1 MLCHLLGW
9 HDSPIV
15 VFMIKKSFT
24 DFLRGM
30 NLKKKLIW
38 TYCLITT
45 IPLLLLAIFM
55 VSRMT
60 NEAQKDTVQNAAQSS
75 GQVRDAMDV
84 YVDIFRELMD
94 YLIVSMENEADLPDA
109 QELMKRRHESII
121 STYPEIVGIA
131 VADEDDRF
139 VGSGMNRVSRDYLGN
154 EEWFIK
160 APRRGNGI
168 SILNSSEGK
177 IVITNEAYSADQ
189 IFSIM
194 GTGEINGK
202 KTVILM
208 DIKKDVLKSLIESV
222 SVSPDSFV
230 FILDRNGDIVYTPVN
245 PVVYR
250 IDDKCLLVKDGEQ
263 EKISIEGRNY
273 MISVAE
279 GNRTNWKFVSV
290 TSLLEQ
296 EQNVYRMYVLSVLS
310 AALVLVLVVLISV
323 ALAESF
329 NKPIQKLTQKM
340 QLVEQGDLSVRANL
354 EYQDEIGM
362 LGKNFDHMLDYM
374 NTLIEDIQT
383 EKQRTLQARLKSL
396 QEQIK
401 PHFLYN
407 TLDTINWM
415 AREHGADDVVRMVE
429 ALTNMFRLGLSQG
442 KDFITVRE
450 EIEHVRNYLY
460 IQSVRYEDKLS
471 YEIDVS
477 DSCLKAVIPKLILQ
491 PLVENA
497 IYHGI
502 KLKKGGGFIRI
513 GASCEKDQLILVVYD
528 TGAGM
533 SRDKLEELRRSIED
547 IKNGKSGSFGMT
559 YIIERLKLYAEDG
572 FDIEVDSYEGAF
584 TQVKIRLSVKEG
596 FNV

>member
-1 MLCHLLGW
+1 
-9 HDSPIV
+9 
-15 VFMIKKSFT
+15 
-24 DFLRGM
+24 M
-30 NLKKKLIW
+30 NLKSKLIW

-45 IPLLLLAIFM
+45 IPLLLLASFM
-55 VSRMT
+55 VGRMT
-60 NEAQKDTVQNAAQSS
+60 KEAQRDTVSYAIQSS
-75 GQVRDAMDV
+75 SQVGDAMDV

-94 YLIVSMENEADLPDA
+94 YLILSMESEASLPSA
-109 QELMKRRHESII
+109 RELMIRRHESII

-131 VADEDDRF
+131 VADEDDTF
-139 VGSGMNRVSRDYLGN
+139 IGTGMNRISRDYLGD
-154 EEWFIK
+154 EEWFLK
-160 APRRGNGI
+160 APERGKGI

-189 IFSIM
+189 LFSIM
-194 GTGEINGK
+194 GTGMINGK

-230 FILDRNGDIVYTPVN
+230 FILDQNGDIVYTPVN
-245 PVVYR
+245 PVVYWLDEKSLS
-250 IDDKCLLVKDGEQ
+250 IGDGQ
-263 EKISIEGRNY
+263 QDNISIDGNNY
-273 MISVAE
+273 LISVSE
-279 GNRTNWKFVSV
+279 GKLTNWKFISV
-290 TSLLEQ
+290 TSLKEQ
-296 EQNVYRMYVLSVLS
+296 EQNVLRMYVISFVS
-310 AALVLVLVVLISV
+310 AILALILVVLISM

-329 NKPIQKLTQKM
+329 NKPIKQLKDKM

-354 EYQDEIGM
+354 EYENEIGT

-374 NTLIEDIQT
+374 NTLVEDIQT

-415 AREHGADDVVRMVE
+415 AREHGATDVVRMVE

-442 KDFITVRE
+442 KDFITVKE
-450 EIEHVRNYLY
+450 EIEHVKNYLY
-460 IQSVRYEDKLS
+460 IQSVRYEDKLT
-471 YEIDVS
+471 YVIDAS
-477 DSCLKAVIPKLILQ
+477 EDCLKIVIPKLILQ

-502 KLKKGGGFIRI
+502 KLKKGGGEIRI
-513 GASCEKDQLILVVYD
+513 SAKKENGQLILSVYD

-533 SRDKLEELRRSIED
+533 SREELNSLRQSIED

-559 YIIERLKLYAEDG
+559 YVIERLKLYANEG
-572 FDIEVDSYEGAF
+572 FDIEVESYEGAY
-584 TQVKIRLSVKEG
+584 TQVIVRLLIKED
-596 FNV
+596 

>member
-1 MLCHLLGW
+1 MKISGF
-9 HDSPIV
+9 SGI
-15 VFMIKKSFT
+15 M
-24 DFLRGM
+24 RRM
-30 NLKKKLIW
+30 NLKSKLIW

-45 IPLLLLAIFM
+45 IPLLFLASFM
-55 VSRMT
+55 VGRMT
-60 NEAQKDTVQNAAQSS
+60 KEAQRDTVSYAIQSS
-75 GQVRDAMDV
+75 SQVGDAMDV

-94 YLIVSMENEADLPDA
+94 YLILSMESEASLPSA
-109 QELMKRRHESII
+109 RELMIRRHESII

-131 VADEDDRF
+131 VADEDDTF
-139 VGSGMNRVSRDYLGN
+139 IGTGMNRISRDYLGN
-154 EEWFIK
+154 EEWFLK
-160 APRRGNGI
+160 APERGKGI

-189 IFSIM
+189 LFSIM
-194 GTGEINGK
+194 GTGMIKGK

-230 FILDRNGDIVYTPVN
+230 FILDQNGDIVYTPVN
-245 PVVYR
+245 PVVYWLDEKSLS
-250 IDDKCLLVKDGEQ
+250 IGDGQ
-263 EKISIEGRNY
+263 QDNISIDGNNY
-273 MISVAE
+273 LISVSE
-279 GNRTNWKFVSV
+279 GKLTNWKFISV
-290 TSLLEQ
+290 TSLKEQ
-296 EQNVYRMYVLSVLS
+296 EQNVLRMYVISFVS
-310 AALVLVLVVLISV
+310 AILALILVVLISM

-329 NKPIQKLTQKM
+329 NKPIKQLKDKM

-354 EYQDEIGM
+354 EYEDEIGT
-362 LGKNFDHMLDYM
+362 LGKNFNHMLDYM
-374 NTLIEDIQT
+374 NTLVEDIQT

-415 AREHGADDVVRMVE
+415 AREHGATDVVRMVE

-442 KDFITVRE
+442 KDFITVKE
-450 EIEHVRNYLY
+450 EIEHVKNYLY
-460 IQSVRYEDKLS
+460 IQSVRYEDKLT
-471 YEIDVS
+471 YVIDATE
-477 DSCLKAVIPKLILQ
+477 DCLKIVIPKLILQ

-502 KLKKGGGFIRI
+502 KLKKGGGEIRI
-513 GASCEKDQLILVVYD
+513 SAKKENGQLILSVYD

-533 SRDKLEELRRSIED
+533 SREELNSLRQSIEN

-559 YIIERLKLYAEDG
+559 YVIERLKLYANEG
-572 FDIEVDSYEGAF
+572 FDIEVESYEGAY
-584 TQVKIRLSVKEG
+584 TQVIVRLLIKED
-596 FNV
+596 

>member
-1 MLCHLLGW
+1 MKISGF
-9 HDSPIV
+9 SGI
-15 VFMIKKSFT
+15 M
-24 DFLRGM
+24 RRM
-30 NLKKKLIW
+30 NLKSKLIW

-45 IPLLLLAIFM
+45 IPLLFLASFM
-55 VSRMT
+55 VGRMT
-60 NEAQKDTVQNAAQSS
+60 KEAQRDTVSYAIQSS
-75 GQVRDAMDV
+75 SQVGDAMDV

-94 YLIVSMENEADLPDA
+94 YLILSMESEASLPSA
-109 QELMKRRHESII
+109 RELMIRRHESII

-131 VADEDDRF
+131 VADEDDTF
-139 VGSGMNRVSRDYLGN
+139 IGTGMNRISRDYLGN
-154 EEWFIK
+154 EEWFLK
-160 APRRGNGI
+160 APERGKGI

-189 IFSIM
+189 LFSIM
-194 GTGEINGK
+194 GTGMINGK

-230 FILDRNGDIVYTPVN
+230 FILDQNGDIVYTPVN
-245 PVVYR
+245 PVVYWLDEKSLS
-250 IDDKCLLVKDGEQ
+250 IGDGQ
-263 EKISIEGRNY
+263 QDNISIDGNNY
-273 MISVAE
+273 LISVSE
-279 GNRTNWKFVSV
+279 GKLTNWKFISV
-290 TSLLEQ
+290 TSLKEQ
-296 EQNVYRMYVLSVLS
+296 EQNVLRMYVISFVS
-310 AALVLVLVVLISV
+310 AILALILVVLISM

-329 NKPIQKLTQKM
+329 NKPIKQLKDKM

-354 EYQDEIGM
+354 EYEDEIGT

-374 NTLIEDIQT
+374 NTLVEDIQT

-415 AREHGADDVVRMVE
+415 AREHGATDVVRMVE

-442 KDFITVRE
+442 KDFITVKE
-450 EIEHVRNYLY
+450 EIEHVKNYLY
-460 IQSVRYEDKLS
+460 IQSVRYEDKLT
-471 YEIDVS
+471 YVIDAS
-477 DSCLKAVIPKLILQ
+477 EDCLKIVIPKLILQ

-502 KLKKGGGFIRI
+502 KLKKGGGEIRI
-513 GASCEKDQLILVVYD
+513 SAKKENGQLILSVYD

-533 SRDKLEELRRSIED
+533 SREELNSLRQSIED

-559 YIIERLKLYAEDG
+559 YVIERLKLYANEG
-572 FDIEVDSYEGAF
+572 FDIEVESYEGAY
-584 TQVKIRLSVKEG
+584 TQVIVRLLIKED
-596 FNV
+596 

>member
-1 MLCHLLGW
+1 
-9 HDSPIV
+9 
-15 VFMIKKSFT
+15 
-24 DFLRGM
+24 M
-30 NLKKKLIW
+30 NLKKKLIL

-45 IPLLLLAIFM
+45 IPLLLLASFM
-55 VSRMT
+55 VGRMT
-60 NEAQKDTVQNAAQSS
+60 KEAEKDTVQYATQSAS
-75 GQVRDAMDV
+75 QVGDAMDV

-94 YLIVSMENEADLPDA
+94 YLITSMENEAHLSNA
-109 QELMKRRHESII
+109 EELLQRRHEGII
-121 STYPEIVGIA
+121 ETYPEIVGIS

-139 VGSGMNRVSRDYLGN
+139 IGTGMNRVSRDYLGN
-154 EEWFIK
+154 EDWFIK
-160 APRRGNGI
+160 APERGSGI

-177 IVITNEAYSADQ
+177 IVITNDAYSADQ

-194 GTGEINGK
+194 GTGQINGK

-222 SVSPDSFV
+222 YGSDDSFV
-230 FILDRNGDIVYTPVN
+230 FIADQNGDIVYTPVN

-250 IDDKCLLVKDGEQ
+250 IDDRALNVGDGRQ
-263 EKISIEGRNY
+263 EKIKIDGSNY
-273 MISVAE
+273 LVSLSK
-279 GNRTNWKFVSV
+279 GKLTNWSFISV
-290 TSLLEQ
+290 TSLEEQ
-296 EQNVYRMYVLSVLS
+296 ERSVLRMYVISFLS
-310 AALVLVLVVLISV
+310 ALLVFVMVVFISV
-323 ALAESF
+323 VLAESF
-329 NKPIQKLTQKM
+329 NKPIQKLTKKM
-340 QLVEQGDLSVRANL
+340 RLVEQGDLSVRANL
-354 EYQDEIGM
+354 EYEDEIGT

-460 IQSVRYEDKLS
+460 IQSVRYEDKLT
-471 YEIDVS
+471 YEINASED
-477 DSCLKAVIPKLILQ
+477 CMKIVIPKLILQ

-502 KLKKGGGFIRI
+502 KLKKGGGTIRI
-513 GASCEKDQLILVVYD
+513 NVSKENSELILVVYD

-533 SRDKLEELRRSIED
+533 SRERLNELRDNIEK
-547 IKNGKSGSFGMT
+547 IQNGGSGSFGMT
-559 YIIERLKLYAEDG
+559 YILERLKLYANDG
-572 FDIEVDSYEGAF
+572 FDIEIDSYEGAF
-584 TQVKIRLSVKEG
+584 TQVKLRLVIKED
-596 FNV
+596 FDV

>member
-1 MLCHLLGW
+1 MKISGF
-9 HDSPIV
+9 SGI
-15 VFMIKKSFT
+15 M
-24 DFLRGM
+24 RRM
-30 NLKKKLIW
+30 NLKSKLIW

-45 IPLLLLAIFM
+45 IPLLFLASFM
-55 VSRMT
+55 VGRMT
-60 NEAQKDTVQNAAQSS
+60 KEAQRDTVSYAIQSS
-75 GQVRDAMDV
+75 SQVGDAMDV

-94 YLIVSMENEADLPDA
+94 YLILSMESEASLPSA
-109 QELMKRRHESII
+109 RELMIRRHESII

-131 VADEDDRF
+131 VADEDDTF
-139 VGSGMNRVSRDYLGN
+139 IGTGMNRISRDYLGN
-154 EEWFIK
+154 EEWFLK
-160 APRRGNGI
+160 APERGKGI

-189 IFSIM
+189 LFSIM
-194 GTGEINGK
+194 GTGMINGK

-230 FILDRNGDIVYTPVN
+230 FILDQNGDIVYTPVN
-245 PVVYR
+245 TVVYWLDEKSLS
-250 IDDKCLLVKDGEQ
+250 IGDGQ
-263 EKISIEGRNY
+263 QDNISIDGNNY
-273 MISVAE
+273 LISVSE
-279 GNRTNWKFVSV
+279 GKLTNWKFISV
-290 TSLLEQ
+290 TSLKEQ
-296 EQNVYRMYVLSVLS
+296 EQNVLRMYVISFVS
-310 AALVLVLVVLISV
+310 AILALILVVLISM

-329 NKPIQKLTQKM
+329 NKPIKQLKDKM

-354 EYQDEIGM
+354 EYEDEIGT

-374 NTLIEDIQT
+374 NTLVEDIQT

-415 AREHGADDVVRMVE
+415 AREHGATDVVRMVE

-442 KDFITVRE
+442 KDFITVKE
-450 EIEHVRNYLY
+450 EIEHVKNYLY
-460 IQSVRYEDKLS
+460 IQSVRYEDKLT
-471 YEIDVS
+471 YVIDAS
-477 DSCLKAVIPKLILQ
+477 EDCLKIVIPKLILQ

-502 KLKKGGGFIRI
+502 KLKKGGGEIRI
-513 GASCEKDQLILVVYD
+513 SAKKENGQLILSVYD

-533 SRDKLEELRRSIED
+533 SREELNSLRQSIED

-559 YIIERLKLYAEDG
+559 YVIERLKLYANEG
-572 FDIEVDSYEGAF
+572 FDIEVESYEGAY
-584 TQVKIRLSVKEG
+584 TQVIVRLLIKED
-596 FNV
+596 

>member
-1 MLCHLLGW
+1 MKISGF
-9 HDSPIV
+9 SGI
-15 VFMIKKSFT
+15 M
-24 DFLRGM
+24 RRM
-30 NLKKKLIW
+30 NLKSKLIW

-45 IPLLLLAIFM
+45 IPLLFLASFM
-55 VSRMT
+55 VGRMT
-60 NEAQKDTVQNAAQSS
+60 KEAQRDTVSYAIQSS
-75 GQVRDAMDV
+75 SQVGDAMDV

-94 YLIVSMENEADLPDA
+94 YLILSMESEASLPSA
-109 QELMKRRHESII
+109 RELMIRRHESII

-131 VADEDDRF
+131 VADEDDTF
-139 VGSGMNRVSRDYLGN
+139 IGTGMNRISRDYLGN
-154 EEWFIK
+154 EEWFLK
-160 APRRGNGI
+160 APERGKGI

-177 IVITNEAYSADQ
+177 IVITNDAYSADQ
-189 IFSIM
+189 LFSIM
-194 GTGEINGK
+194 GTGMINGK

-230 FILDRNGDIVYTPVN
+230 FILDQNGDIVYTPVN
-245 PVVYR
+245 PVVYWL
-250 IDDKCLLVKDGEQ
+250 D
-263 EKISIEGRNY
+263 EKILSIGDGQQDNISIDGNNY
-273 MISVAE
+273 LISVSE
-279 GNRTNWKFVSV
+279 GKLTNWKFISV
-290 TSLLEQ
+290 TSLKEQ
-296 EQNVYRMYVLSVLS
+296 EQNVLRMYVISFVS
-310 AALVLVLVVLISV
+310 AILALILVVLISM

-329 NKPIQKLTQKM
+329 NKPIKQLKDKM

-354 EYQDEIGM
+354 EYEDEIGT

-374 NTLIEDIQT
+374 NTLVEDIQT

-415 AREHGADDVVRMVE
+415 AREHGATDVVRMVE

-442 KDFITVRE
+442 KDFITVKE
-450 EIEHVRNYLY
+450 EIEHVKNYLY
-460 IQSVRYEDKLS
+460 IQSVRYEDKLT
-471 YEIDVS
+471 YVIDAS
-477 DSCLKAVIPKLILQ
+477 EDCLKIVIPKLILQ

-502 KLKKGGGFIRI
+502 KLKKGGGEIRI
-513 GASCEKDQLILVVYD
+513 SAKKENGQLILSVYD

-533 SRDKLEELRRSIED
+533 SREELNSLRQSIED

-559 YIIERLKLYAEDG
+559 YVIERLKLYANEG
-572 FDIEVDSYEGAF
+572 FNIEVESYEGAY
-584 TQVKIRLSVKEG
+584 TQVIVRLLIKED
-596 FNV
+596 

>member
-1 MLCHLLGW
+1 MKISGF
-9 HDSPIV
+9 SGI
-15 VFMIKKSFT
+15 M
-24 DFLRGM
+24 RRM
-30 NLKKKLIW
+30 NLKSKLIW

-45 IPLLLLAIFM
+45 IPLLLLASFM
-55 VSRMT
+55 VGRMT
-60 NEAQKDTVQNAAQSS
+60 KEAQRDTVSYAIQSS
-75 GQVRDAMDV
+75 SQVGDAMDV

-94 YLIVSMENEADLPDA
+94 YLILSMESEASLPSA
-109 QELMKRRHESII
+109 RELMIRRHESII

-131 VADEDDRF
+131 VADEDDTF
-139 VGSGMNRVSRDYLGN
+139 IGTGMNRISRDYLGD
-154 EEWFIK
+154 EEWFLK
-160 APRRGNGI
+160 APERGKGI

-189 IFSIM
+189 LFSIM
-194 GTGEINGK
+194 GTGMINGK

-230 FILDRNGDIVYTPVN
+230 FILDQNGDIVYTPVN
-245 PVVYR
+245 PVVYWLDEKSLS
-250 IDDKCLLVKDGEQ
+250 IGDGQ
-263 EKISIEGRNY
+263 QDNISIDGNNY
-273 MISVAE
+273 LISVSE
-279 GNRTNWKFVSV
+279 GKLTNWKFISV
-290 TSLLEQ
+290 TSLKEQ
-296 EQNVYRMYVLSVLS
+296 EQNVLRMYVISFVS
-310 AALVLVLVVLISV
+310 AILALILVVLISM

-329 NKPIQKLTQKM
+329 NKPIKQLKDKM

-354 EYQDEIGM
+354 EYENEIGT

-374 NTLIEDIQT
+374 NTLVEDIQT

-415 AREHGADDVVRMVE
+415 AREHGATDVVRMVE

-442 KDFITVRE
+442 KDFITVKE
-450 EIEHVRNYLY
+450 EIEHVKNYLY
-460 IQSVRYEDKLS
+460 IQSVRYEDKLT
-471 YEIDVS
+471 YVIDAS
-477 DSCLKAVIPKLILQ
+477 EDCLKIVIPKLILQ

-502 KLKKGGGFIRI
+502 KLKKGGGEIRI
-513 GASCEKDQLILVVYD
+513 SAKKENGQLILSVYD

-533 SRDKLEELRRSIED
+533 SREELNSLRQSIED

-559 YIIERLKLYAEDG
+559 YVIERLKLYANEG
-572 FDIEVDSYEGAF
+572 FDIEVESYEGAY
-584 TQVKIRLSVKEG
+584 TQVIVRLLIKED
-596 FNV
+596 

>member
-1 MLCHLLGW
+1 MTVLLLFMKFDKFAKILGHL
-9 HDSPIV
+9 S
-15 VFMIKKSFT
+15 
-24 DFLRGM
+24 
-30 NLKKKLIW
+30 LKKKLIL

-45 IPLLLLAIFM
+45 IPLLMLAAFM
-55 VSRMT
+55 VGRMT
-60 NEAQKDTVQNAAQSS
+60 DEAKKDTEQYAAQSS
-75 GQVRDAMDV
+75 AQVKDAMDV

-94 YLIVSMENEADLPDA
+94 YLVVSMENEADLPYA
-109 QELMKRRHESII
+109 SALMRRRHKNII
-121 STYPEIVGIA
+121 DSYPEIVGIA
-131 VADEDDRF
+131 VACEDDTF
-139 VGSGMNRVSRDYLGN
+139 LGTGMNRISRDYLGN

-160 APRRGNGI
+160 APERGEGI
-168 SILNSSEGK
+168 EIFNSSEGK

-189 IFSIM
+189 IFSIV

-202 KTVILM
+202 KTVIMM
-208 DIKKDVLKSLIESV
+208 DIKKDVLKSLTESV

-230 FILDRNGDIVYTPVN
+230 FIEDQNGDMVYTPVN

-250 IDDKCLLVKDGEQ
+250 IDDKCLSLKDGEQ
-263 EKISIEGRNY
+263 DKISIGGSNY
-273 MISVAE
+273 LISVSE
-279 GNRTNWKFVSV
+279 GKHTDWKFISV

-296 EQNVYRMYVLSVLS
+296 EQDVLRMYVISIFSV
-310 AALVLVLVVLISV
+310 AVVLLTVVLISV
-323 ALAESF
+323 RLAESF
-329 NKPIQKLTQKM
+329 NKPIQKLKEKM

-354 EYQDEIGM
+354 QYNDEIGV
-362 LGKNFDHMLDYM
+362 LGKNFDHMLDRM

-415 AREHGADDVVRMVE
+415 AREHGADDVVKMVE

-460 IQSVRYEDKLS
+460 IQGVRYEDKLK
-471 YEIDVS
+471 YEISTS
-477 DSCLKAVIPKLILQ
+477 DECMKIVIPKLILQ

-513 GASCEKDQLILVVYD
+513 GAEKVGKELVLVVYD

-533 SRDKLEELRRSIED
+533 SREKLNELRESIEA
-547 IKNGKSGSFGMT
+547 IKNGRSGSFGMT
-559 YIIERLKLYAEDG
+559 YIIERLRLYATEG

-584 TQVKIRLSVKEG
+584 TQVRVRLTIKEDY
-596 FNV
+596 NV

>member
-1 MLCHLLGW
+1 MLCHFLRWYG
-9 HDSPIV
+9 SPIV
-15 VFMIKKSFT
+15 VYMKISGFSGIM
-24 DFLRGM
+24 RRM
-30 NLKKKLIW
+30 NLKSKLIW

-45 IPLLLLAIFM
+45 IPLLLLASFM
-55 VSRMT
+55 VGRMT
-60 NEAQKDTVQNAAQSS
+60 KEAQRDTVSYAIQSS
-75 GQVRDAMDV
+75 SQVGDAMDV

-94 YLIVSMENEADLPDA
+94 YLILSMESEASLPSA
-109 QELMKRRHESII
+109 RELMIRRHESII

-131 VADEDDRF
+131 VADEDDTF
-139 VGSGMNRVSRDYLGN
+139 IGTGMNRISRDYLGD
-154 EEWFIK
+154 EEWFLK
-160 APRRGNGI
+160 APERGKGI

-189 IFSIM
+189 LFSIM
-194 GTGEINGK
+194 GTGMINGK

-230 FILDRNGDIVYTPVN
+230 FILDQNGDIVYTPVN
-245 PVVYR
+245 PVVYWLDEKSLS
-250 IDDKCLLVKDGEQ
+250 IGDGQ
-263 EKISIEGRNY
+263 QDNISIDGNNY
-273 MISVAE
+273 LISVSE
-279 GNRTNWKFVSV
+279 GKLTNWKFISV
-290 TSLLEQ
+290 TSLKEQ
-296 EQNVYRMYVLSVLS
+296 EQNVLRMYVISFVS
-310 AALVLVLVVLISV
+310 AILALILVVLISM

-329 NKPIQKLTQKM
+329 NKPIKQLKDKM

-354 EYQDEIGM
+354 EYENEIGT

-374 NTLIEDIQT
+374 NTLVEDIQT

-415 AREHGADDVVRMVE
+415 AREHGATDVVRMVE

-442 KDFITVRE
+442 KDFITVKE
-450 EIEHVRNYLY
+450 EIEHVKNYLY
-460 IQSVRYEDKLS
+460 IQSVRYEDKLT
-471 YEIDVS
+471 YVIDAS
-477 DSCLKAVIPKLILQ
+477 EDCLKIVIPKLILQ

-502 KLKKGGGFIRI
+502 KLKKGGGEIRI
-513 GASCEKDQLILVVYD
+513 SAKKENGQLILSVYD

-533 SRDKLEELRRSIED
+533 SREELNSLRQSIED

-559 YIIERLKLYAEDG
+559 YVIERLKLYANEG
-572 FDIEVDSYEGAF
+572 FDIEVESYEGAY
-584 TQVKIRLSVKEG
+584 TQVIVRLLIKED
-596 FNV
+596 

>member
-1 MLCHLLGW
+1 MVARQSYYC
-9 HDSPIV
+9 
-15 VFMIKKSFT
+15 FMIVSAIT
-24 DFLRGM
+24 DIMRRM

-45 IPLLLLAIFM
+45 IPLLLLASFM

-60 NEAQKDTVQNAAQSS
+60 EDAEKDTLQIARQSAS
-75 GQVRDAMDV
+75 QVEDAMDV
-84 YVDIFRELMD
+84 YVGIFRELMD
-94 YLIVSMENEADLPDA
+94 YLIVSMESESDIPEAE
-109 QELMKRRHESII
+109 ELMKRRHENII
-121 STYPEIVGIA
+121 ATYPEIVGIA
-131 VADEDDRF
+131 VANEEDYF
-139 VGSGMNRVSRDYLGN
+139 LGSGMNRVSRDLLGG

-160 APRRGNGI
+160 APRRGSGI

-194 GTGEINGK
+194 GTGEIDGK

-222 SVSPDSFV
+222 SVSSDSFV
-230 FILDRNGDIVYTPVN
+230 FIVDKNGDIVYTPVN

-250 IDDKCLLVKDGEQ
+250 LDEKCLSLADGQQ
-263 EKISIEGRNY
+263 EKINIDGSNY
-273 MISVAE
+273 LISVSE
-279 GNRTNWKFVSV
+279 GDRIGWKFINV
-290 TSLLEQ
+290 TSLKEQ
-296 EQNVYRMYVLSVLS
+296 EQNVLRMYILSVLS
-310 AALVLVLVVLISV
+310 AGLVLMMVVLISV

-329 NKPIQKLTQKM
+329 NKPIQQLTQKM

-354 EYQDEIGM
+354 DYQDEIGM
-362 LGKNFDHMLDYM
+362 LGNNFDHMLDYM
-374 NTLIEDIQT
+374 NTLVEDIQT

-442 KDFITVRE
+442 KDFITVKE

-460 IQSVRYEDKLS
+460 IQSVRYEDKLT

-477 DSCLKAVIPKLILQ
+477 EECLKIVIPKLILQ

-502 KLKKGGGFIRI
+502 KLKKGGGAIRI
-513 GASCEKDQLILVVYD
+513 GAKKEGGQLLLTVYD

-533 SRDKLEELRRSIED
+533 SREKLSELRNSIED
-547 IKNGKSGSFGMT
+547 IKNGQSGSFGMT
-559 YIIERLKLYAEDG
+559 YIIERLKLYANDG
-572 FDIEVDSYEGAF
+572 FDIDIESYEGAF
-584 TQVKIRLSVKEG
+584 TQVRVSLLIKEDLD
-596 FNV
+596 V